1 MARTVTTS
9 KSDEPVIVRVG
20 VAALLAFGLCAE
32 SACDFWILAGWTCG
46 SLKLEELRWFCT

>member
-20 VAALLAFGLCAE
+20 VAALLAFGLYAE